1 MAIDLA
7 AKGLGD
13 TLISRGIIHALG
25 RRMPKRLGWVPF
37 AEPVYDTFAFIQRRD
52 ARISPAS
59 REFLAVAETRLAAL
73 AAELEEKP
81 ARARLPELG

>member
-1 MAIDLA
+1 M
-7 AKGLGD
+7 
-13 TLISRGIIHALG
+13 G
-25 RRMPKRLGWVPF
+25 RPPDAQAPRVGAF

-59 REFLAVAETRLAAL
+59 REFLAVAEARLRAL

-81 ARARLPELG
+81 PRSRLPEVA